1 MSPSESGWVESLSF
15 IRAPKW
21 LWVRWAWWPQWVG
34 TEWSTQEQFLNFED
48 RNAQPAMSS
57 RYCSLGNRH
66 NTVII
71 DPVASEHGLLS
82 RQRTVLGVRE
92 ESRVIK

>member
-1 MSPSESGWVESLSF
+1 M
-15 IRAPKW
+15 
-21 LWVRWAWWPQWVG
+21 G
-34 TEWSTQEQFLNFED
+34 TEWSTQEQFLNFQD

-66 NTVII
+66 NTAII
-71 DPVASEHGLLS
+71 NPAASEHRLLS
-82 RQRTVLGVRE
+82 RQRTILGVRE